1 MQANVASNSY
11 ATTIF
16 MAPYYRQYDL
26 PWSPKLEVE
35 QRFRKLMKRL
45 LIVFLI
51 MTVVMWLLPTKDRA
65 LLTPPDLPDRVVQLV
80 IEKKLPPPP
89 PPPPKEEAKPEPK
102 AEEAPKPVEQ
112 QPKPEPPKPDARK
125 KAEQAVSVFD
135 AFADLR
141 DSAVVEKA
149 QQTKNLSGAVGEQ
162 TRSERNLLTSKVGA
176 GSGGINTAA
185 LSRGY
190 GGGTGSLTGR
200 ETTQVASNIGAADGR
215 PEVRRTSG
223 SGKAARS
230 REEVELIFDREKGA
244 IYSIY
249 TRALRAKPDL
259 KGKVVLELTIAPS
272 GEVLNCRVI
281 SSELND
287 PDLERRLVLRVRTF
301 RFEPREV
308 ETLTLTKPIDFFP
321 AG

>member
-1 MQANVASNSY
+1 MQAHAAANSY

-45 LIVFLI
+45 LVAFLI
-51 MTVVMWLLPTKDRA
+51 LTVVMWLLPTKDRSLMTA
-65 LLTPPDLPDRVVQLV
+65 PALPDRVVQIV
-80 IEKKLPPPP
+80 IEKKLPPTPP
-89 PPPPKEEAKPEPK
+89 APKEEAKPEPK
-102 AEEAPKPVEQ
+102 PEEAPKPVEQ
-112 QPKPEPPKPDARK
+112 APKPEPPRPDARK

-149 QQTKNLSGAVGEQ
+149 QQARDLTGAVGEQ
-162 TRSERNLLTSKVGA
+162 TRSERALLTSKVGA
-176 GSGGINTAA
+176 GSGGINTAS

-200 ETTQVASNIGAADGR
+200 DTTQVATNIGAGDGR

-249 TRALRAKPDL
+249 TRALREKPDL
-259 KGKVVLELTIAPS
+259 KGKVVLELTISPT
-272 GEVLNCRVI
+272 GEVINCRVI

-287 PDLERRLVLRVRTF
+287 SELERRLVLRVRTF
-301 RFEPREV
+301 RFEPRDV

>member
-1 MQANVASNSY
+1 MQANVARNSY
-11 ATTIF
+11 GTQIL
-16 MAPYYRQYDL
+16 MAPFYRQYDL
-26 PWSPKLEVE
+26 PWSPTLEVE

-45 LIVFLI
+45 LIIFLI
-51 MTVVMWLLPTKDRA
+51 LTVVMWLLPTKDISQ
-65 LLTPPDLPDRVVQLV
+65 LTPPDLPDRVVQIVL
-80 IEKKLPPPP
+80 EKKLPPPP

-102 AEEAPKPVEQ
+102 PEEAPKPVEQ
-112 QPKPEPPKPDARK
+112 KPKPEPPKPDARK

-141 DSAVVEKA
+141 DSAVIEKA
-149 QQTKNLSGAVGEQ
+149 QQTKNLTGAVGEQ
-162 TRSERNLLTSKVGA
+162 TRSERALLTSKVGS

-200 ETTQVASNIGAADGR
+200 ETTQVASTIGAADGR
-215 PEVRRTSG
+215 PEVRRSG

-230 REEVELIFDREKGA
+230 REEVELIFDREKGG

-249 TRALRAKPDL
+249 TRALREKPDL

-287 PDLERRLVLRVRTF
+287 PELERRLVLRVKTF
-301 RFEPREV
+301 RFEARDV